1 MRKVKNKKVIRNL
14 SDKSFRAARTRN
26 SIAVLAIALTAMLFT
41 TLFTIGIGSVENFQ
55 RETMRQSGGD
65 SHGTI
70 KNLSREQYEKLSKDP
85 SIKES
90 ADCMM
95 LAENIQN
102 PEFLKRHVE
111 AWYYPVFHYP
121 HCFIEIID
129 GKAPE
134 KADEILLD
142 EVSMELLGKEA
153 EAGQQVTLQMQIKPG
168 TETIERTFTVS
179 GIIKADPALNVGFA
193 IASEAYLEA
202 HAEELTYTYP
212 EDFSGTGAIRM
223 DVNFFNSFS
232 IQEKLNKVIENGGY
246 STDETSPDFISSNA
260 NWAYVSDG
268 AGADPATVCA
278 VLGGLLLIM
287 LTGYLIIYNI
297 FQISVIR
304 DIRYYGLLKTIG
316 TTSRQVKKILRR
328 QALKLGV
335 MGIPLGLVFGFLV
348 GKGIVPKFIELSSY
362 IGNDVKVSLNPLIF
376 AGAAVFT
383 LLTVWISAGKPARI
397 AAKVSPVEAVR
408 YTENGKA
415 GKRQKK
421 STDGGKIW
429 KMARSNLGRSKK
441 RTVLVLLSLSLAVI
455 LLNSVFTVTHSFD
468 IDKYLKKF
476 VTSDFLIG
484 NAKYFGTDFYRG
496 GSEETVQEEKLS
508 ESFIET
514 CEALDGFQEG
524 GRLYGSMGAVQ
535 LKKDSWTPPE
545 NMPTDENGNP
555 GRYLNGKFS
564 PLDEWNGAYLTSF
577 YGMDDFFYQ
586 EVEVW
591 KGESDPEVIKEKL
604 KTGKYLLCSVQTDDN
619 GVVQEKFVTHQPGD
633 KITLIYGDGQE
644 REFEVLSLIK
654 ENYYGMTN
662 RMGADFCY
670 YTASDVF
677 KEMAS
682 DQYLMTYAFNAED
695 EKEAEIAAYLE
706 SYTTTVEPMMHYE
719 SKQYWLDQFNGLTGL
734 FVMVGG
740 ILSLV
745 VGMIGVLN
753 FINSILTSIVTRQ
766 REFAMLE
773 SIGMTKKQLSKM
785 LVLEGLY
792 YAAAT
797 IGFSLV
803 FGCLVSVTVL
813 KALAGGMWFMQYH
826 FLILPMLIVFPVLLA
841 LGIVVPKA
849 AMKFTKN
856 ESVVER
862 LRRTE

>member
-26 SIAVLAIALTAMLFT
+26 SIAILAIALTAMLFT

-55 RETMRQSGGD
+55 RETMRQAGGD

-85 SIKES
+85 LIKES

-95 LAENIQN
+95 LAEYIQN

-142 EVSMELLGKEA
+142 EVSMELLGKDA
-153 EAGQQVTLQMQIKPG
+153 KAGQQVTLQMQIKPE

-193 IASEAYLEA
+193 LASEAYLEA

-212 EDFSGTGAIRM
+212 EDFSNAGAIRM
-223 DVNFFNSFS
+223 DVNFSNSFS

-246 STDETSPDFISSNA
+246 STDESSPDYISSNA

-268 AGADPATVCA
+268 VDADPVTVCA
-278 VLGGLLLIM
+278 VLGGLMLIM

-316 TTSRQVKKILRR
+316 TTSRQVKKILQR

-348 GKGIVPKFIELSSY
+348 GKEIVPKFIELSAY
-362 IGNDVKVSLNPLIF
+362 IGNDVEVSGNPLIF
-376 AGAAVFT
+376 VGATAFT
-383 LLTVWISAGKPARI
+383 FLTVWISAGKPARI

-408 YTENGKA
+408 YTENGKT
-415 GKRQKK
+415 GKKQKK

-429 KMARSNLGRSKK
+429 KMAYSNLGRSKK

-476 VTSDFLIG
+476 VSSDFLIG
-484 NAKYFGTDFYRG
+484 NAKYFGTEFYRG

-508 ESFIET
+508 ESFIEV

-535 LKKDSWTPPE
+535 LKKDSWTPPQ
-545 NMPTDENGNP
+545 NIPTDENGNP
-555 GRYLNGKFS
+555 GRYMNGKFS
-564 PLDEWNGAYLTSF
+564 PFDEWNDSYLTSF
-577 YGMDDFFYQ
+577 YGMDDFFYK
-586 EVEVW
+586 EIEVW
-591 KGESDPEVIKEKL
+591 KGETDPEVIKEKL
-604 KTGKYLLCSVQTDDN
+604 KTGKYLLCAVQTDDQD
-619 GVVQEKFVTHQPGD
+619 VVEEEFAVHQPGD

-662 RMGADFCY
+662 RLSASFCY
-670 YTASDVF
+670 YVASDVF

-682 DQYLMTYAFNAED
+682 DQYLMTYSFNAED

-719 SKQYWLDQFNGLTGL
+719 SKQYWLDQFSGLTGL

-745 VGMIGVLN
+745 VGLIGILN

-785 LVLEGLY
+785 LTLEGLY
-792 YAAAT
+792 YAIAT

-803 FGCLVSVTVL
+803 FGCLFSVTVL
-813 KALAGGMWFMQYH
+813 KALAGGIWFMQYH
-826 FLILPMLIVFPVLLA
+826 FIIWPMLIVFPVLLV